1 MGSFT
6 FTSWLGTLWLEETRS
21 PKEEREL
28 GLEAFKL
35 LLRLMTFSSARE
47 PAPEEDEKD
56 WKISS
61 LDRSGTFS
69 LLESSE
75 ILVLLS
81 ESD

>member
-35 LLRLMTFSSARE
+35 LLR
-47 PAPEEDEKD
+47 APEEDEKD
-56 WKISS
+56 WKTSS
-61 LDRSGTFS
+61 TDRSRTFS

-75 ILVLLS
+75 ILELLS

>member
-6 FTSWLGTLWLEETRS
+6 FTPWLGTLWLEETRS

-47 PAPEEDEKD
+47 PAPEEDERQSC
-56 WKISS
+56 W
-61 LDRSGTFS
+61 S

-75 ILVLLS
+75 ILELLS
-81 ESD
+81 ERD